1 MIIKVAKV
9 TIGNI
14 RLKVSLIRL
23 FVSPLRGLAL
33 VDFLN
38 TSVVYFYFLLLYIDD
53 QWFNL
58 SINIREVTCTTNI
71 LKVMVKLF
79 AINAFKAFVLNI

>member
-23 FVSPLRGLAL
+23 FVSPLRGSAL

-38 TSVVYFYFLLLYIDD
+38 TPVVYFLLLYIDD